1 MPGSLQP
8 QSARE
13 WQPDDVAPVGR
24 GHEHPSLSL
33 VVSVRCRAARAAEAA
48 SESPVSDGTPPAIEG
63 VACRGE
69 KARLS
74 PRKESCKE
82 SVQRAKKNWV
92 GQGC

>member
-1 MPGSLQP
+1 MRSGE
-8 QSARE
+8 A
-13 WQPDDVAPVGR
+13 
-24 GHEHPSLSL
+24 
-33 VVSVRCRAARAAEAA
+33 RAARRGDPRRRRRALAERSGDGPAAGR
-48 SESPVSDGTPPAIEG
+48 P
-63 VACRGE
+63 E